1 MHWRRGHY
9 RRLNRGTPE
18 LIPIPPCL
26 VNAGDG
32 VGEDMLPSAKDYVMP
47 APPGFM
53 LRE

>member
-1 MHWRRGHY
+1 MLR
-9 RRLNRGTPE
+9 
-18 LIPIPPCL
+18 PPFPVVFFSCGVGNYL
-26 VNAGDG
+26 ADTGDG